1 MEEKKVTWLELFFDL
16 IFVAAISKATHL
28 LLHLEHGIIPIEY
41 LLKFVLIFVPIWWA
55 WVGQSLYVNRFG
67 KDCVAQRWFMIIQML
82 FIILMTASL
91 SVNFDQY
98 YVPFLIGYVG
108 IRFFTSMQY
117 IWISKQENGSC
128 KKAAEYLGYGFLIG
142 IAVSLCS
149 IFLDPWVRYL
159 ILYLGI
165 FIDIFV
171 PIWGRRY
178 LIKAPTNTPH
188 LLERFGLFTIILFGE
203 SIVSLIAVLHPE
215 KGSWDAISFVLVSF
229 TIVIIMWWQYFDN
242 VEIKVDKEV
251 ETTGQAIIYGHLFI
265 YMSLSMI
272 ASTIQLAFSQ
282 EIQYLF
288 LVILVFI
295 STFIYFLSTTFVFHK
310 YRFFKNRLKIYHLS
324 LFMCTLFAFL
334 LFDLFIVVPNILIF
348 VQLGIFFFIYTKVT
362 VR

>member
-28 LLHLEHGIIPIEY
+28 LLHLEHGIIPFEY
-41 LLKFVLIFVPIWWA
+41 LLKFVLIFIPIWWA

-108 IRFFTSMQY
+108 IRFFTSIQY
-117 IWISKQENGSC
+117 IWISKQENGSR
-128 KKAAEYLGYGFLIG
+128 KKVAKYLGYGFLMG

-149 IFLDPWVRYL
+149 IFLVSWVRYL
-159 ILYLGI
+159 ILYMGI

-171 PIWGRRY
+171 PILGRRY
-178 LIKAPTNTPH
+178 LIKAPANTPH

-203 SIVSLIAVLHPE
+203 SILSLIAVLHPE

-229 TIVIIMWWQYFDN
+229 AIIIIMWWQYFDN
-242 VEIKVDKEV
+242 VEKRVDKEA

-272 ASTIQLAFSQ
+272 ASSIQLAFLQ
-282 EIQYLF
+282 DIQYLF
-288 LVILVFI
+288 LVIFVFI
-295 STFIYFLSTTFVFHK
+295 STFIYFLSTTFIFHK
-310 YRFFKNRLKIYHLS
+310 YRFVKKRLKIYHLG
-324 LFMCTLFAFL
+324 LFICILLIFL
-334 LFDLFIVVPNILIF
+334 IFDLFIVVPNIIIF
-348 VQLGIFFFIYTKVT
+348 AQLVVFFLIYTRMT
-362 VR
+362 VV